1 MGKKGHFSL
10 QKNSHSSL
18 LKSVPNMKSTLELH
32 SNNCLRQ
39 DPPMNARIS
48 GQKFEKK
55 HDICIV

>member
-1 MGKKGHFSL
+1 
-10 QKNSHSSL
+10 
-18 LKSVPNMKSTLELH
+18 MKSTLELH

-55 HDICIV
+55 HGICIV